1 MFAKEFRLEFNVTGL
16 VNTVDVTEA
25 GGDGEVRPNFRKSLV
40 HIPNVLWLSVQ
51 GGIINAA
58 VVNTYLVNYE
68 NFVNNRLLHHQ

>member
-25 GGDGEVRPNFRKSLV
+25 GGDGEVRSNFRKSLV

-51 GGIINAA
+51 GGIINAT